1 MSIEN
6 AWNKV
11 TKSDL
16 LIFVAKRKVTFNPVN
31 GKFPKIWKEGES
43 VKTRMRLFGLIP
55 FGGIHTLY
63 FEKINSVNHIIQ
75 TKENDDF
82 AKVWNHKI
90 SLNKHNDTSIIYKDE
105 IIIYAGLL
113 TRFIAVWA
121 KSFYIYRQKSWL
133 ITAVNDYKF

>member
-1 MSIEN
+1 MKN
-6 AWNKV
+6 AWNNV

-31 GKFPKIWKEGES
+31 GKFHKIWKEGES

-55 FGGIHTLY
+55 YGGIHTLY

-82 AKVWNHKI
+82 AKVCNHKI
-90 SLNKHNDTSIIYKDE
+90 SLKKHNDTSIIYKDE
-105 IIIYAGLL
+105 IIICAGPL

-121 KSFYIYRQKSWL
+121 KSFYLHRQKRRL
-133 ITAVNDYKF
+133 ITVAND